1 MIVGCKF
8 SVDLALLG
16 RGLLSSDSEV
26 WMWCTKWVGVLLLVV
41 FGSCME
47 MSCDS
52 SCGGYGG
59 KVADSC
65 ELGVG

>member
-1 MIVGCKF
+1 M
-8 SVDLALLG
+8 DLALLG

-26 WMWCTKWVGVLLLVV
+26 WMWCTEWVDALLLAV
-41 FGSCME
+41 FGTCMV
-47 MSCDS
+47 MSG